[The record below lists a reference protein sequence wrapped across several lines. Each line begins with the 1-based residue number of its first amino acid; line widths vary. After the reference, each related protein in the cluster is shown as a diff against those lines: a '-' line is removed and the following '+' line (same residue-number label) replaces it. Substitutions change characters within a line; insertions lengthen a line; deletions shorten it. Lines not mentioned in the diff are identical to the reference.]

1 MSAINQSHFTDDH
14 PHRSLKTF
22 LFMGN
27 KTELCRIAVGVHSG
41 TVMTNGGPV
50 RSSEEQT
57 TGELKQL
64 ILLQFT
70 HRHIIL
76 NLRDVIFPVKHESKH
91 NVKALISA
99 FTAVQNLGFGLFCSA
114 TLHLYDQKHIHKYE
128 ILLSCKIAVFLFD
141 YLLKSYLFL

>member
-1 MSAINQSHFTDDH
+1 
-14 PHRSLKTF
+14 
-22 LFMGN
+22 MGN

-41 TVMTNGGPV
+41 TVMMNGDPV

-76 NLRDVIFPVKHESKH
+76 NLRDVIFPVKHESK
-91 NVKALISA
+91 
-99 FTAVQNLGFGLFCSA
+99 QC
-114 TLHLYDQKHIHKYE
+114 
-128 ILLSCKIAVFLFD
+128 
-141 YLLKSYLFL
+141 